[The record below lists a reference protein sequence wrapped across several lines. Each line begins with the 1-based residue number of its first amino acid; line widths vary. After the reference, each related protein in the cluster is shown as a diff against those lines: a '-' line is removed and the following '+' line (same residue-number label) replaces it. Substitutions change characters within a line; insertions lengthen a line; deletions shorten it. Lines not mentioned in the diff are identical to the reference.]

1 MTELRVRRHD
11 GEDLNRVTESNPLPV
26 SVRSELG
33 PHYDGFQT
41 ITVSTTVIGLQP
53 SIVAH
58 SAIITVEVAAIRF
71 VMTHDDTP
79 TATNGHILEVGD
91 TLTLDSDHQ
100 IHGFHTVRRDAADA
114 TLSVS
119 YGS

>member
-1 MTELRVRRHD
+1 MTELRVRRRD
-11 GEDLNRVTESNPLPV
+11 GQDLNPVTDGNPLPV
-26 SVRSELG
+26 AVIPDLG

-71 VMTHDDTP
+71 VLTHKDTP
-79 TATNGHILEVGD
+79 TASNGHILEVGD
-91 TLTLDSDHQ
+91 ILTLDSDHQ
-100 IHGFHTVRRDAADA
+100 IHGFHAVRRDAANA